1 MTTMRTNNLKAIL
14 KAAVRVLAIL
24 PFAACVALGQ
34 QTINLTAGPAKAYL
48 PDGSAVPM
56 WGYSCGTAVTG
67 ATALFNATHVAVAP
81 VTAVPQLDRKST
93 RLNSSHITLSYAVF
107 C

>member
-24 PFAACVALGQ
+24 PFAACVALGP

-56 WGYSCGTAVTG
+56 WGYSCATAVTG
-67 ATALFNATHVAVAP
+67 AAATCVAWNNAVGAVTGKGGTWAP
-81 VTAVPQLDRKST
+81 VQVPG
-93 RLNSSHITLSYAVF
+93 HPG
-107 C
+107 